1 MVKNYVFG
9 PYPGLWYKKP
19 TVNLDLEIIVFILFS
34 VQANNELIRNEQ
46 AGAAAHILSEN
57 VKMLQF
63 HVATLTDND
72 MPGLPRAMQKSG
84 RPLKAIKARLKVSKA
99 RLKVSKARLKVS
111 KAMLKV
117 GSSQSWA
124 EFRRYEQ
131 LFRRVFFALH

>member
-1 MVKNYVFG
+1 
-9 PYPGLWYKKP
+9 
-19 TVNLDLEIIVFILFS
+19 

-84 RPLKAIKARLKVSKA
+84 RPLKAIKARLKVS
-99 RLKVSKARLKVS
+99 
-111 KAMLKV
+111 
-117 GSSQSWA
+117 SSQSWA
-124 EFRRYEQ
+124 EFRR
-131 LFRRVFFALH
+131 

>member
-1 MVKNYVFG
+1 
-9 PYPGLWYKKP
+9 
-19 TVNLDLEIIVFILFS
+19 

-84 RPLKAIKARLKVSKA
+84 RPLKAIKARLKVS
-99 RLKVSKARLKVS
+99 
-111 KAMLKV
+111 
-117 GSSQSWA
+117 SSQSLSGISPYVGTVFRWDFYIPDPGSGIKK
-124 EFRRYEQ
+124 EF
-131 LFRRVFFALH
+131 